1 MKKIKFYLR
10 FIWIALILTGL
21 MLFFL
26 YPNLFTKESIS
37 LFVQRNSSHV
47 HLVYFLLSLLRG
59 IFLLPS
65 TPFVL
70 AGVIL
75 FPNQPIL
82 VFLVSLFGITITAIY
97 LFYAS
102 IFLEFG
108 VLFSN
113 KQLSKS
119 QKITKKLDK
128 HGFWIVLVWSFFPL
142 VPTDLISYIAGSIKM
157 NFTKYITGIVLGES
171 ILIGVYIY
179 FGIQIAQ

>member
-1 MKKIKFYLR
+1 MKKIKLYIR
-10 FIWIALILTGL
+10 FIWIALILSGL

-26 YPNLFTKESIS
+26 YPDSFTKESIS
-37 LFVQRNSSHV
+37 LFVQRNSSHIL
-47 HLVYFLLSLLRG
+47 LVYFLLSLLRG

-70 AGVIL
+70 AGIIL
-75 FPNQPIL
+75 FPNQPTL
-82 VFLVSLFGITITAIY
+82 VFLVSLLGITITAFY
-97 LFYAS
+97 LYYAS
-102 IFLEFG
+102 KFLELG

-119 QKITKKLDK
+119 ENIRKKLHK
-128 HGFWIVLVWSFFPL
+128 HGFLIVLIWSFFPI

-171 ILIGVYIY
+171 ILIGLYIY